1 MGLTFMIICVS
12 MKQIINIQEQYGAE
26 LHTRQ
31 MMERLVATLQPE
43 NEYLLDM
50 SGVEQISRSAADELY
65 NLTHSNMHVDL
76 INLEPFVEKMLS
88 AVTKGRFLPR
98 QHTAGDMPII
108 RCATIG
114 SVQRQ
119 LMAK

>member
-1 MGLTFMIICVS
+1 

-31 MMERLVATLQPE
+31 MMERLAASLDSN
-43 NEYLLDM
+43 NEYL
-50 SGVEQISRSAADELY
+50 SRSAADELY
-65 NLTHSNMHVDL
+65 NLTHSDMHVDL

-98 QHTAGDMPII
+98 RHLAGDMPIVH
-108 RCATIG
+108 CATIG

>member
-1 MGLTFMIICVS
+1 

-31 MMERLVATLQPE
+31 MMERLAASLVPT

-50 SGVEQISRSAADELY
+50 AGVEQISRSAADELY
-65 NLTHSNMHVDL
+65 NLTHSEMHVDL

-108 RCATIG
+108 HCATIG

>member
-1 MGLTFMIICVS
+1 

-31 MMERLVATLQPE
+31 MMERLAASLSPE

-50 SGVEQISRSAADELY
+50 EGVEQISRSAADELY
-65 NLTHSNMHVDL
+65 NLTHSEMHVDL

-88 AVTKGRFLPR
+88 AVTKGPSLANVK
-98 QHTAGDMPII
+98 QQGHIE
-108 RCATIG
+108 
-114 SVQRQ
+114 SVNFKKIY
-119 LMAK
+119 L

>member
-1 MGLTFMIICVS
+1 

-31 MMERLVATLQPE
+31 MMERLAATLQPE

-65 NLTHSNMHVDL
+65 NLTHSAMHVDL
-76 INLEPFVEKMLS
+76 INIEPFVEKMLS

-98 QHTAGDMPII
+98 QHNAGDMPII
-108 RCATIG
+108 HCATIS